1 MPLIEIPDEIDD
13 SLRELFHSFDSSSIL
28 TATARSE
35 RRTPLSR
42 GRAIAWAGVIA
53 LALVVALISVRY
65 VQSGAVA
72 RPTGPHP
79 AKPSTSGAC
88 ARNQLEAAVV
98 FNQPGT
104 ELGAIR
110 LTNTT
115 KSACSLSG
123 RPQIVVNDSIG
134 HNLGLSETAYN
145 RAPDLGAPKTPI
157 VLSASGSSKEAV
169 VELDWC
175 GFQTH
180 GGYIDIRFSGW
191 TNALVVEDSSFAP
204 PGFSPP
210 ACLDPSQKLLA
221 VDVVRA
227 FGSSGVVTTV
237 PSVSVAVTPD
247 VNLHAGEPVAVTV
260 RGLAADAPLHV
271 SECATIADFDAS
283 GGGCGVLQSF
293 GFTDGSG
300 DESITFDVQAEASAT
315 PGSTGG
321 GVTCTDRC
329 VIVASAGTG
338 SNATSAYAPI
348 VFQRPVVNQT
358 TDCGFSQLA
367 VTAVFG
373 GVGLGH
379 ESVLL
384 LFKNTS
390 AMTCSLYGYPGV
402 AGLNAQGVQ
411 ITQAVRTLNGY
422 MGGAG
427 QSAPHVSLVPGDA
440 ASAVVEGT
448 DVPVGNETSCPTYSS
463 LLVTP
468 PDATQS
474 VAIHISLPGCSGL
487 QVHPVVPRT

>member
-1 MPLIEIPDEIDD
+1 M
-13 SLRELFHSFDSSSIL
+13 
-28 TATARSE
+28 A
-35 RRTPLSR
+35 
-42 GRAIAWAGVIA
+42 
-53 LALVVALISVRY
+53 
-65 VQSGAVA
+65 
-72 RPTGPHP
+72 
-79 AKPSTSGAC
+79 STSGAC
-88 ARNQLEAAVV
+88 AKNQLDAAVV

-115 KSACSLSG
+115 KFACSLSG
-123 RPQIVVNDSIG
+123 RPQIVVNDSSG
-134 HNLGLSETAYN
+134 SSLGLSETAYH
-145 RAPDLGAPKTPI
+145 RAPDLVAPNSPI
-157 VLSASGSSKEAV
+157 VLSASGSTKQAV

-180 GGYIDIRFSGW
+180 DGYIDVRFSGW
-191 TNALVVEDSSFAP
+191 TSALVVEDSSFAP

-221 VDVVRA
+221 VDFVRA
-227 FGSSGVVTTV
+227 FGSKGVVTTV
-237 PSVSVAVTPD
+237 PSASVAVTPD
-247 VNLHAGEPVAVTV
+247 GNLHAGEQVAVRV
-260 RGLAADAPLHV
+260 RGLSAYARLHV

-283 GGGCGVLQSF
+283 GEGCEILQSF

-300 DESITFDVQAEASAT
+300 DESITFDVQAEASAAS
-315 PGSTGG
+315 GSAGG
-321 GVTCTDRC
+321 LVTCTDRC

-348 VFQRPVVNQT
+348 VFQSPVVNQT
-358 TDCGFSQLA
+358 TECSFSQLA

-373 GVGLGH
+373 GAGLGH
-379 ESVLL
+379 ESALL

-390 AMTCSLYGYPGV
+390 AVTCSLYGYPGV
-402 AGLNAQGVQ
+402 AGLNAEGVQ
-411 ITQAVRTLNGY
+411 IAQAVRTLNGY

-427 QSAPHVSLVPGDA
+427 QSAPHVTLEPGVI

-448 DVPVGNETSCPTYSS
+448 DVPVGSETSCPTYSS

-474 VAIHISLPGCSGL
+474 VAIRISLPGCSGL
-487 QVHPVVPRT
+487 QVHPVIPRT